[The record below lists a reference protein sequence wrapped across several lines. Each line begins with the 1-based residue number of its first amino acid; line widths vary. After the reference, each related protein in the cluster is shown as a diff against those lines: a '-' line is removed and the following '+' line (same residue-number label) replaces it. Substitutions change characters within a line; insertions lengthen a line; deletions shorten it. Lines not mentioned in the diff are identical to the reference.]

1 MDNKK
6 FSEFESKL
14 FEVEVTPNIKY
25 SIDKDMES
33 KIKYDFLVEKYGKD
47 KVDEIVSDYSSLFD
61 PQEFERVKKI
71 LG

>member
-47 KVDEIVSDYSSLFD
+47 KVDGIVSDYSSLFD

>member
-14 FEVEVTPNIKY
+14 FEVEVTPDIKY
-25 SIDKDMES
+25 SIDTDMES
-33 KIKYDFLVEKYGKD
+33 KVKYDFLVEKYGKE
-47 KVDEIVSDYSSLFD
+47 KVDDIVSDYTTLFN
-61 PQEFERVKKI
+61 QEEFERIKKI